1 MACITTYKGKKAVTY
16 GYVVYGGMDP
26 TTGKKKQFTKCGFE
40 NKKNAARAACVLEA
54 SLYTGALKPFGE
66 ETEDITVRELIKRWY
81 EDKVVGWQPK
91 TIITHD
97 EIINNH
103 ILPEL
108 GNILMSDLRLR
119 NIHFWI
125 SKMMKT
131 VGSNGKL
138 PSQRT
143 VERRLTVLSAA
154 LNWGIDLDYVVKNPA
169 TRAKVPKTPKFRP
182 FVMDEDLIKVV
193 LSIAYGTYLE
203 VPLHLAFYTGA
214 RRAELLGLQWKN
226 VNFGKKLV
234 SIETARI
241 LVGSEV
247 KEGPTKT
254 EESFRDITLAD
265 ETVELLMAYKEEQ
278 IAMYASLGKRWTEE
292 NYVLL
297 NTKGEPF
304 HPGSFSTVVKRLFV
318 KAGMEKARV
327 HDTRHAHGTQL
338 ASLGVSPKVVQE
350 RFGHSDGATTQ
361 KYYIHALPK
370 DIVAAAQSFAD
381 SLNGAD

>member
-1 MACITTYKGKKAVTY
+1 MACITTNNGKKGVTY
-16 GYVVYGGMDP
+16 GYVVYVGMDP
-26 TTGKKKQFTKCGFE
+26 ITRKKKQLTKGGFG
-40 NKKNAARAACVLEA
+40 NKKVAAREACVLEA

-66 ETEDITVRELIKRWY
+66 KTEDITVRELIKRWHKD
-81 EDKVVGWQPK
+81 EVVGWQPK

-108 GNILMSDLRLR
+108 GNILLSDLRLR

-131 VGSNGKL
+131 LGSNGKL

-143 VERRLTVLSAA
+143 VERRLSVLSAA
-154 LNWGIDLDYVVKNPA
+154 LNWGVYLEYAVKNPA
-169 TRAKVPKTPKFRP
+169 TKAKVPKTPKFRP
-182 FVMDEDLIKVV
+182 FVVDEDLIKVV

-203 VPLHLAFYTGA
+203 VPLHMAFYTGA

-226 VNFGKKLV
+226 VIFGKKLIL
-234 SIETARI
+234 IETARI
-241 LVGSEV
+241 LAGSEV

-254 EESFRDITLAD
+254 EESVRDIALAD
-265 ETVELLMAYKEEQ
+265 ETVELLIAYKEEQ
-278 IAMYASLGKRWTEE
+278 IAMYASLGKIWTEE
-292 NYVLL
+292 NHVLL

-304 HPGSFSTVVKRLFV
+304 NPGSFSTVVKRLFV
-318 KAGMEKARV
+318 KAGMKKARV
-327 HDTRHAHGTQL
+327 HDTRHAHATQM
-338 ASLGVSPKVVQE
+338 ASLGVSQKVVQE
-350 RFGHSDGATTQ
+350 RLGHSDGATTQ
-361 KYYIHALPK
+361 KYYIHAVTK
-370 DIVAAAQSFAD
+370 DTTAAAQSFAD